1 MNCWHCKAELIWGG
15 DHDLD
20 DDESEE
26 FSMVTR
32 FSCSGCGSLIEVF
45 LPKKVTRR
53 VLAAVL
59 EPGLNELFGTDY
71 EPYEEDSDGEVGV

>member
-1 MNCWHCKAELIWGG
+1 MNCWHCKAELRLDGN
-15 DHDLD
+15 HDLD

-32 FSCSGCGSLIEVF
+32 FSCSGCGSLIEIY

-59 EPGLNELFGTDY
+59 EPGLNALFGTDY
-71 EPYEEDSDGEVGV
+71 EPYEGDSDET